1 MNIMQ
6 LKTFCS
12 VARTLSFTASAAEL
26 MISQPA
32 VSRQIAGLEEE
43 IGAKLFIR
51 EHNTLQLT
59 PAGSQLY
66 EELPGKLEE
75 METLFFSVHLLGI
88 GKKRRIKLG
97 VLRNQQMEEE
107 VIRVL
112 RSMRDDNYYV
122 TVQQYDFKELEHA
135 VINQEI
141 DAAVSLLW
149 VEDAFEG
156 CKRKVLKEESLC
168 LAVNR
173 EYAPEIPK
181 ELTREALTEFSR
193 IRPVMIPKTSS
204 FARSQLASV
213 TARIAQFW
221 PGVMEEEQDCI
232 VPMLQT
238 GIGSALINENH
249 VLAKEEAVEL
259 TRIDFLAPVQTAVL
273 WSGNRKNEA
282 VEDFISRLQF

>member
-88 GKKRRIKLG
+88 GKSG
-97 VLRNQQMEEE
+97 
-107 VIRVL
+107 
-112 RSMRDDNYYV
+112 
-122 TVQQYDFKELEHA
+122 
-135 VINQEI
+135 
-141 DAAVSLLW
+141 
-149 VEDAFEG
+149 
-156 CKRKVLKEESLC
+156 ESSW
-168 LAVNR
+168 
-173 EYAPEIPK
+173 
-181 ELTREALTEFSR
+181 EFS
-193 IRPVMIPKTSS
+193 
-204 FARSQLASV
+204 
-213 TARIAQFW
+213 
-221 PGVMEEEQDCI
+221 E
-232 VPMLQT
+232 
-238 GIGSALINENH
+238 
-249 VLAKEEAVEL
+249 
-259 TRIDFLAPVQTAVL
+259 
-273 WSGNRKNEA
+273 
-282 VEDFISRLQF
+282 ISRWRRK